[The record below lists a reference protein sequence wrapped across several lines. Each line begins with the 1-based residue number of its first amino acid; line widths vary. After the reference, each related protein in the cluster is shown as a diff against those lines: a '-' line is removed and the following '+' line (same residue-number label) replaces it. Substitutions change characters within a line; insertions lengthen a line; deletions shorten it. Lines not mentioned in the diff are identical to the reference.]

1 MASQRH
7 ITALISFEIALTCH
21 TYHTD
26 IFRRLKYAVTRRR
39 PKKWRT
45 NSWFLLPDNAPARR
59 SVSVKNFLAKSN
71 MTTLEHLPCS
81 PDLDA
86 ADFYLFRR
94 LKSALEGRHFCD
106 VSDINKNATDELK
119 RL

>member
-1 MASQRH
+1 MY
-7 ITALISFEIALTCH
+7 IATL
-21 TYHTD
+21 
-26 IFRRLKYAVTRRR
+26 RRR
-39 PKKWRT
+39 RDAVGRKRPEKWRN
-45 NSWFLLPDNAPARR
+45 NSSFLLPDNAPARR